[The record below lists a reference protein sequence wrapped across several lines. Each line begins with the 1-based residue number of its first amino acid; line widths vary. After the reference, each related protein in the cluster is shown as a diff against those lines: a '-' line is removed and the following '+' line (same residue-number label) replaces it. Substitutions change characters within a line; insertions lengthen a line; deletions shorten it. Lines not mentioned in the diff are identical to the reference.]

1 MPWGL
6 EFALTGALA
15 GFVTFIAAAR
25 VAVVPVWWLYP
36 QDRPIVLLAPVD
48 SWGSALGYGAL
59 GLVLLGWAGPPF
71 ARALARRRLSGPAE
85 REQLAER
92 VAELG
97 ESRAAVV
104 DAHGA
109 ELRRIERDLHDG
121 AQARLVT
128 IAIRLGVAREAL
140 GESGPVAQL
149 LREAHEGAEE
159 AMVELREVI
168 RTMYPPVLV
177 DRGLGGALAALAARC
192 DVPVHLDD
200 SVREQLPAA
209 IEAAAYFIMAE
220 ALTNVSKHAGARRA
234 NVRLARE
241 GGVLLLEVADDGV
254 GGVDEARGTGIVG
267 IRRRAAALD
276 GWVSITSPTG
286 GPTRVVVRLPCAS

>member
-97 ESRAAVV
+97 ESRAASS
-104 DAHGA
+104 ATCTTA
-109 ELRRIERDLHDG
+109 RRRG
-121 AQARLVT
+121 WSPSPSGSAWPGRRSAR
-128 IAIRLGVAREAL
+128 
-140 GESGPVAQL
+140 
-149 LREAHEGAEE
+149 
-159 AMVELREVI
+159 
-168 RTMYPPVLV
+168 
-177 DRGLGGALAALAARC
+177 AAL
-192 DVPVHLDD
+192 
-200 SVREQLPAA
+200 
-209 IEAAAYFIMAE
+209 
-220 ALTNVSKHAGARRA
+220 
-234 NVRLARE
+234 
-241 GGVLLLEVADDGV
+241 
-254 GGVDEARGTGIVG
+254 
-267 IRRRAAALD
+267 
-276 GWVSITSPTG
+276 SP
-286 GPTRVVVRLPCAS
+286 S